1 MQRIIRHTHYSS
13 SKSYLALHVKIN
25 KLETKGLIIMEDNNN
40 VENKEV
46 EIKVE
51 VVKPEEVKTDT
62 VPEDKVE
69 VKKEVKVEDKKDT
82 SEYDAIVEK
91 VRVLEESNKQQSDL
105 LNIEMIKNT
114 IMEKVSDKELQKT
127 IMETGLVKNIEDIDM
142 VIKIV
147 EMSKTLNK
155 SVSHKDGFIPQDEV
169 TVDAYAKAEQ
179 KGDIL
184 SMIKHKMSKK

>member
-1 MQRIIRHTHYSS
+1 
-13 SKSYLALHVKIN
+13 
-25 KLETKGLIIMEDNNN
+25 MEDNNN

>member
-1 MQRIIRHTHYSS
+1 
-13 SKSYLALHVKIN
+13 
-25 KLETKGLIIMEDNNN
+25 MEDIKNVDNQE

-46 EIKVE
+46 EIKIE
-51 VVKPEEVKTDT
+51 VVKADEVKTENIVKD
-62 VPEDKVE
+62 EIKKVDE
-69 VKKEVKVEDKKDT
+69 VKEEKKEPVVDT
-82 SEYDAIVEK
+82 KYDEMVEK
-91 VRVLEESNKQQSDL
+91 LRILEESNKLQSEQ
-105 LNIEMIKNT
+105 LNTEKIKNT

-127 IMETGLVKNIEDIDM
+127 IMETGLVKNIADIDM

-169 TVDAYAKAEQ
+169 TADAYAKAEQ
-179 KGDIL
+179 RGDIL